1 MWMSLPFAI
10 FNSSVLLSSVEAKS
24 LNYKDGLGYK
34 SSVCGMTSAISSDD
48 LKTNLEAGFQTRFV
62 SFNIWIRISSGFVPT
77 DFGNL

>member
-24 LNYKDGLGYK
+24 LNCKDGLGYK
-34 SSVCGMTSAISSDD
+34 SSVWGMTSAISSDD

-62 SFNIWIRISSGFVPT
+62 SLNTWIRISSGFVPT